1 MSRSLSACYIT
12 RCPCLQEFNTLQ
24 GLHDDI
30 HVIIWLILSSS
41 ELRSAYV
48 HMMCTHLLASSTL
61 MDHKTSILK
70 TTHVHAS
77 YQVTLV
83 CIMLC
88 QSIRMCLWRVDFMV
102 SSSNFRYLLEPRDV
116 AVISIDDGQWSYN
129 WYPRIVISQQPW
141 LSVMVRFLTVEN
153 LFLTMTNCHGQ
164 KWLGYCCVV
173 SIDWT
178 PLLIIPDTTYS

>member
-1 MSRSLSACYIT
+1 MYFSILHMSRSLSACYIT
-12 RCPCLQEFNTLQ
+12 RYPCLQEFNTLQ

-30 HVIIWLILSSS
+30 HVIIISYDSYWAPPSFDQ
-41 ELRSAYV
+41 
-48 HMMCTHLLASSTL
+48 HMCTWCAHLLASSTL

-129 WYPRIVISQQPW
+129 WYPRIVISQHA
-141 LSVMVRFLTVEN
+141 S
-153 LFLTMTNCHGQ
+153 
-164 KWLGYCCVV
+164 
-173 SIDWT
+173 SA
-178 PLLIIPDTTYS
+178 LIEW

>member
-1 MSRSLSACYIT
+1 MTTYMWSYDSYWAPPSFD
-12 RCPCLQEFNTLQ
+12 Q
-24 GLHDDI
+24 H
-30 HVIIWLILSSS
+30 
-41 ELRSAYV
+41 
-48 HMMCTHLLASSTL
+48 MCTWCAHLLASSTL

-164 KWLGYCCVV
+164 KWLGYCYCPY
-173 SIDWT
+173 DK
-178 PLLIIPDTTYS
+178 